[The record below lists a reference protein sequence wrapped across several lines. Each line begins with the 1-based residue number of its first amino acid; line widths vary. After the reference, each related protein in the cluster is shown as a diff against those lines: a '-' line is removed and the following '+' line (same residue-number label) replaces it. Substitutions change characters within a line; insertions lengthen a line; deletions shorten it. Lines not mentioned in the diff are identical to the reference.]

1 MAVALSLFCKFA
13 ICSVLLSTFMNA
25 SVSPFAIGCN
35 GVILSCS
42 KPSSMVKFVKSMELN
57 GGPLSLS
64 NLLGMP
70 CVAKIFLSF
79 SPAFYNIFVINGS
92 TVGARRVSDGR
103 EIHRDASKFKLANV
117 LVQEDD
123 ENGPPPQDRHGR
135 GRTGERIC

>member
-1 MAVALSLFCKFA
+1 MR
-13 ICSVLLSTFMNA
+13 
-25 SVSPFAIGCN
+25 GN

-79 SPAFYNIFVINGS
+79 SFVCLHANN
-92 TVGARRVSDGR
+92 VSN
-103 EIHRDASKFKLANV
+103 AK
-117 LVQEDD
+117 
-123 ENGPPPQDRHGR
+123 
-135 GRTGERIC
+135 